1 MAFCKASVRDEYV
14 RGGKEMRQPES
25 LRPPHNG
32 ISNENG
38 SFVVA

>member
-1 MAFCKASVRDEYV
+1 MAFCKASVHDEYV